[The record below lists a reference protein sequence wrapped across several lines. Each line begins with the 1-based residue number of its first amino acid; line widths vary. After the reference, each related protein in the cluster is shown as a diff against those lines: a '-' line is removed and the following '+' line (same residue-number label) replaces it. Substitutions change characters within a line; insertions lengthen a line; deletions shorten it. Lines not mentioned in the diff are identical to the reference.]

1 MASPA
6 VETKQSKW
14 TTRERPWLV
23 PWNRKLRHLQ
33 SIALRNLAL
42 VQVDSRYRG
51 KVIDDDALPNTLKS
65 PAKQLAL
72 RESRGL
78 GHSKSSDD
86 LRPIHEDKDKGSHT
100 NGVPI
105 NGSPKKEKRA
115 RPAGAKLRRRSTLE
129 WASETPQRRQTRL
142 EAVSAARLADVFY
155 TLHIANLKDPV
166 YVSEEIKKSMNPS
179 FRHIDWDACGPGIT
193 RQEELRVKFWARSGK
208 EKNYQILLDMS
219 LNLRSLQ
226 FIGKDLATFSHPFP
240 QNCVIFQLTDGYY
253 TCFTDA
259 QVDEPL
265 NPFAIINAKPSS
277 PRTIRSASFDALLRL
292 SKLDDSIQD
301 ALALRERLSS
311 DLSTIV
317 DSNRQA
323 LEESTKVKEAK
334 DYLKTIEYAK
344 TTVEK
349 QLRVLRQTLSQKR
362 DSLQKRRDLLA
373 TGRTEQTTSISQLT
387 SSTDSLPSLQEDL
400 TILSKSITNQR
411 RRIAN
416 DLTWI
421 YPIVPL
427 PSKPLSFT
435 IRSLHLP
442 DSEDLDTATPEA
454 ISAALGHASHTLLL
468 LSFYLSQPLPYPPH
482 PQSSTSTITDPI
494 SNIKSTPTS
503 TGTSPSPYP
512 VSPLLPP
519 ALADPTRTFPLHP
532 RSGPKFRFEYALF
545 LLNKDI
551 QVLLSN
557 AFNVRVLDIRQTLPN
572 LAYVVACMGA
582 GEGELPGRKMG
593 GVRGLV
599 RTAGEGRGF
608 GMGIGVRREVSVAV
622 SDEGEGG
629 GKVGTGKG
637 MTREEFEAGRW
648 DRDGDRMGV
657 WDGSVRMK
665 GKGRGGG
672 VEGLGIKGRE
682 GG

>member
-6 VETKQSKW
+6 VETKQPKW

-42 VQVDSRYRG
+42 LQVDGRHRG

-72 RESRGL
+72 REGKTL

-86 LRPIHEDKDKGSHT
+86 LRPIHEDQPKSQRA
-100 NGVPI
+100 NGIPV
-105 NGSPKKEKRA
+105 NGSPKAPAKEKRM
-115 RPAGAKLRRRSTLE
+115 RPTVAKLRRRSTLE
-129 WASETPQRRQTRL
+129 WASETPQNRQIRL
-142 EAVSAARLADVFY
+142 EAVSAARLADVFF
-155 TLHIANLKDPV
+155 TLHVRDVKEPV
-166 YVSEEIKKSMNPS
+166 YVSEEINKSMNPS
-179 FRHIDWDACGPGIT
+179 FRHIDWDACGPGIL
-193 RQEELRVKFWARSGK
+193 RRDDIRVKFWARSGNDK
-208 EKNYQILLDMS
+208 RYEILLDIS

-259 QVDEPL
+259 QVEEPSD
-265 NPFAIINAKPSS
+265 PFAVTRAAPSS
-277 PRTIRSASFDALLRL
+277 PRTVRSASFDALLRL

-301 ALALRERLSS
+301 ALALRGRLTT
-311 DLSTIV
+311 DLTSIV
-317 DSNRQA
+317 ETNHKA
-323 LEESTKVKEAK
+323 LEEKNRVGEAK
-334 DYLKTIEYAK
+334 DYLKTISYAK

-349 QLRVLRQTLSQKR
+349 QLRSLRQTLNQKR
-362 DSLQKRRDLLA
+362 ASLEKRRDMLT
-373 TGRTEQTTSISQLT
+373 TGRTEQAASLIQLTTST
-387 SSTDSLPSLQEDL
+387 STLPSLHEDIS
-400 TILSKSITNQR
+400 TISKAISNQR
-411 RRIAN
+411 RRIAH
-416 DLTWI
+416 DLSSI
-421 YPIVPL
+421 YPIHPL

-435 IRSLHLP
+435 IRTLHLP
-442 DSEDLDTATPEA
+442 DSEDLDSSTPETIASA
-454 ISAALGHASHTLLL
+454 IGHASHVLQL
-468 LSFYLSQPLPYPPH
+468 LSFYLSQPLPYAPH
-482 PQSSTSTITDPI
+482 PRSSTSSITDPI
-494 SNIKSTPTS
+494 SNIKSAPTS
-503 TGTSPSPYP
+503 TAPIPSPYS
-512 VSPLLPP
+512 SPLPLPAP
-519 ALADPTRTFPLHP
+519 LADPTRTFPLYP

-582 GEGELPGRKMG
+582 GEGELPGRKTG
-593 GVRGLV
+593 GVRGLA
-599 RTAGEGRGF
+599 RTAGEGRGW
-608 GMGIGVRREVSVAV
+608 GTAIGVRREVSVTSSAGEG
-622 SDEGEGG
+622 DEGKRGG
-629 GKVGTGKG
+629 MG

-648 DRDGDRMGV
+648 QGEGV

-665 GKGRGGG
+665 GKGKEGGK
-672 VEGLGIKGRE
+672 ETLGIKGRE

>member
-1 MASPA
+1 MASPV

-42 VQVDSRYRG
+42 VLVDSRYRG

-72 RESRGL
+72 RESRVL
-78 GHSKSSDD
+78 GHSKSSDE
-86 LRPIHEDKDKGSHT
+86 LRPIHEDKDRDSHT
-100 NGVPI
+100 NGGPI
-105 NGSPKKEKRA
+105 NGSPKKEKRT
-115 RPAGAKLRRRSTLE
+115 RPVGAKLRRRSTLE

-155 TLHIANLKDPV
+155 TLHVANNKEPV

-179 FRHIDWDACGPGIT
+179 FRQIDWDACGPGIT
-193 RQEELRVKFWARSGK
+193 RQEELRVKFWVRSGK
-208 EKNYQILLDMS
+208 EKSYQILLDMS

-259 QVDEPL
+259 QVEEPV
-265 NPFAIINAKPSS
+265 NPFAITKAKPSS

-311 DLSTIV
+311 DLNTIV
-317 DSNRQA
+317 ESNRQA
-323 LEESTKVKEAK
+323 LEESTKIKEAK
-334 DYLKTIEYAK
+334 DYLKTVEYAK

-362 DSLQKRRDLLA
+362 DSLQKRRDLLT
-373 TGRTEQTTSISQLT
+373 TGRTEQITSISQLT
-387 SSTDSLPSLQEDL
+387 SSTDTLPSLQEDL

-411 RRIAN
+411 RRIAH
-416 DLTWI
+416 DLSRI

-442 DSEDLDTATPEA
+442 DSEDLDTSTPET

-482 PQSSTSTITDPI
+482 PHSSTSTITDPI
-494 SNIKSTPTS
+494 SNIKSPPTS
-503 TGTSPSPYP
+503 GASPSPYP
-512 VSPLLPP
+512 TSPLLPP

-593 GVRGLV
+593 GVRGL
-599 RTAGEGRGF
+599 G
-608 GMGIGVRREVSVAV
+608 
-622 SDEGEGG
+622 EGEGKG
-629 GKVGTGKG
+629 RAETGKG

-648 DRDGDRMGV
+648 DRDGEGV

-672 VEGLGIKGRE
+672 IEGLGIKGRE